1 MRISSFLTKSF
12 HKLGWLPFLNFHSTI
27 QVENEKILIPILGG
41 QGYPNLHLSE
51 PWMTEA
57 LKCLRP
63 VFNGHFV
70 DVGVNLGQTLIK
82 AHAIFEDI
90 QYVGFEPNPSCVHYV
105 QELIKLNELEKYELF
120 PLGVGSKTEVLKL
133 IFFASD
139 ESDSSATIIEH
150 YRPNN
155 KEDHY
160 IYVPVFDFHSIN
172 SFLPTKTSTL
182 VKIDVEGAELEVL
195 LGLKDW
201 ITINQPIFLLEILPV
216 YTVENQARLNRQ
228 EQIEG
233 LLKELNYKIA
243 RLKKT
248 NPARIEEISKI
259 GIHSSIDD
267 SDYLAYP
274 VASADK
280 IENCFA

>member
-1 MRISSFLTKSF
+1 
-12 HKLGWLPFLNFHSTI
+12 
-27 QVENEKILIPILGG
+27 
-41 QGYPNLHLSE
+41 
-51 PWMTEA
+51 
-57 LKCLRP
+57 
-63 VFNGHFV
+63 
-70 DVGVNLGQTLIK
+70 
-82 AHAIFEDI
+82 
-90 QYVGFEPNPSCVHYV
+90 
-105 QELIKLNELEKYELF
+105 LIKLNELEKYELF

>member
-1 MRISSFLTKSF
+1 MRISSFLTKSL
-12 HKLGWLPFLNFHSTI
+12 HKLGWLPFLNIHSTI
-27 QVENEKILIPILGG
+27 QVENKKILIPILGG

-63 VFNGHFV
+63 LFNGHFI

-82 AHAIFEDI
+82 AYAIFEDI
-90 QYVGFEPNPSCVHYV
+90 QYIGFEPNPSCVHYA
-105 QELIKLNELEKYELF
+105 QELIKLNELKRYVIF

-155 KEDHY
+155 TEDHY
-160 IYVPVFDFHSIN
+160 IYVPVFDFHSIS
-172 SFLPTKTSTL
+172 SFLPAKPSTL

-201 ITINQPIFLLEILPV
+201 IIANQPFFLLEILPV
-216 YTVENQARLNRQ
+216 YTLENQTRFYRQ
-228 EQIEG
+228 AQIET
-233 LLKELNYKIA
+233 LLRDLNYKIA

-248 NPARIEEISKI
+248 NPVGIEEISKI
-259 GIHSSIDD
+259 GVHSSIED

-274 VASADK
+274 VSSADK
-280 IENCFA
+280 IKDCFA